1 MKFGHIYQERLLK
14 GGFPPEWVESA
25 ISYRKLKKCIHK
37 VEGELA
43 SLGLDPNTLSSL
55 LRHFEKINVET
66 ADAED
71 VEEKPFEYVLAKD
84 EEVST
89 GGSSEEVSWLAQRP
103 VFHPKLLFTVDE
115 ETGEPLNA
123 HLAPETKEKL
133 YQMALLQGMSDIRIT
148 ELSDF
153 EVIRARPGTSD
164 SAGVS
169 FSDSSTV
176 STERRRGSSAVR
188 LIEVPLTSDS
198 EFFAMLST
206 ELSGLAAL
214 QAQEEQK
221 LYSEISQLSK
231 VIAHVTEPNPRAK
244 KQDLVKWR
252 KIFQLYVESRIFFA
266 ATERDHGAHNTAKAG
281 ENFRAFSRLLEEHEL
296 TKHFKK
302 QESIDALNKFLGINM
317 ELLQTL
323 RFQEINY
330 IAMTKILKKFDKRTA
345 LGVMTTFPK
354 AVEIPVFSR
363 DLAKAICFQVS
374 QDILTSVP
382 LLDDY
387 LCPICFNIVWRP
399 VKLRCQHVFCI
410 RCLIVMQRDR
420 NDHCPLCREKG
431 VMEANKEHLDD
442 DLAKY
447 LTKWFPEEVKAKQ
460 KENEF
465 LAGVDEYGEAYK
477 TKCAVM

>member
-1 MKFGHIYQERLLK
+1 MKFGHVYQERLLK
-14 GGFPPEWVESA
+14 GGFPPEWIESA

-55 LRHFEKINVET
+55 LRHFEKTTVET

-71 VEEKPFEYVLAKD
+71 VEEKPFKYVLAKD

-89 GGSSEEVSWLAQRP
+89 NGSSENVPWLARRP
-103 VFHPKLLFTVDE
+103 AFHPKLLFTVDE

-123 HLAPETKEKL
+123 YLAPETKEKL
-133 YQMALLQGMSDIRIT
+133 HQMALLQGMSDIRIT

-164 SAGVS
+164 SAGIS

-188 LIEVPLTSDS
+188 IIEVPLTSDS

-221 LYSEISQLSK
+221 LRSEITRLSK
-231 VIAHVTEPNPRAK
+231 VIAHITEPNRRAS

-266 ATERDHGAHNTAKAG
+266 ATERDHGAHNAAKAG
-281 ENFRAFSRLLEEHEL
+281 ENFRAFSRLLQEHEL

-302 QESIDALNKFLGINM
+302 QESLDALNKFLGINT

-330 IAMTKILKKFDKRTA
+330 TAMTKILKSRQ
-345 LGVMTTFPK
+345 LYSFPQ
-354 AVEIPVFSR
+354 I
-363 DLAKAICFQVS
+363 S
-374 QDILTSVP
+374 Q
-382 LLDDY
+382 
-387 LCPICFNIVWRP
+387 F
-399 VKLRCQHVFCI
+399 
-410 RCLIVMQRDR
+410 
-420 NDHCPLCREKG
+420 
-431 VMEANKEHLDD
+431 
-442 DLAKY
+442 
-447 LTKWFPEEVKAKQ
+447 
-460 KENEF
+460 
-465 LAGVDEYGEAYK
+465 
-477 TKCAVM
+477 

>member
-1 MKFGHIYQERLLK
+1 MKFGHTYQECLLK
-14 GGFPPEWVESA
+14 GGFPSEWVESA
-25 ISYRKLKKCIHK
+25 ISYHKLKKCIHK

-55 LRHFEKINVET
+55 LRHFEKTNVET
-66 ADAED
+66 TDAGD
-71 VEEKPFEYVLAKD
+71 VKEKPFQYVLAKD

-89 GGSSEEVSWLAQRP
+89 DGSSEDVSWLAQRP

-133 YQMALLQGMSDIRIT
+133 HQMALLQGMSDIRIT

-176 STERRRGSSAVR
+176 STERRQGSSAVTI
-188 LIEVPLTSDS
+188 IEVPLTSDS

-221 LYSEISQLSK
+221 LYSEITQLSK
-231 VIAHVTEPNPRAK
+231 VIAHVIEPNCRAN

-302 QESIDALNKFLGINM
+302 QESLDALKKFLGINI

-330 IAMTKILKKFDKRTA
+330 IAMTKILKSRQ
-345 LGVMTTFPK
+345 LYSFPQ
-354 AVEIPVFSR
+354 IYRF
-363 DLAKAICFQVS
+363 
-374 QDILTSVP
+374 
-382 LLDDY
+382 
-387 LCPICFNIVWRP
+387 
-399 VKLRCQHVFCI
+399 
-410 RCLIVMQRDR
+410 
-420 NDHCPLCREKG
+420 
-431 VMEANKEHLDD
+431 
-442 DLAKY
+442 
-447 LTKWFPEEVKAKQ
+447 
-460 KENEF
+460 
-465 LAGVDEYGEAYK
+465 
-477 TKCAVM
+477 

>member
-1 MKFGHIYQERLLK
+1 MKFGHTYQECLLK

-55 LRHFEKINVET
+55 LRHVEKTNVET
-66 ADAED
+66 ADAEN

-89 GGSSEEVSWLAQRP
+89 DGSSEDVSWLAQRP
-103 VFHPKLLFTVDE
+103 VFHPKLLLTVDE

-133 YQMALLQGMSDIRIT
+133 HQMALLQGMSDIRIA

-153 EVIRARPGTSD
+153 EVICTRPGTSA
-164 SAGVS
+164 SIP

-176 STERRRGSSAVR
+176 STERRRGSGAVR
-188 LIEVPLTSDS
+188 IVEVPLTSDS

-221 LYSEISQLSK
+221 LHSEITQLSK
-231 VIAHVTEPNPRAK
+231 VIAHVTEPNHRAS

-266 ATERDHGAHNTAKAG
+266 ATERDHGAHNAAKAG

-302 QESIDALNKFLGINM
+302 RESLDALNKFLGINI
-317 ELLQTL
+317 ELLRTL

-330 IAMTKILKKFDKRTA
+330 TAMTKILKSRQ
-345 LGVMTTFPK
+345 LYSFPQ
-354 AVEIPVFSR
+354 IYQF
-363 DLAKAICFQVS
+363 
-374 QDILTSVP
+374 
-382 LLDDY
+382 
-387 LCPICFNIVWRP
+387 
-399 VKLRCQHVFCI
+399 
-410 RCLIVMQRDR
+410 
-420 NDHCPLCREKG
+420 
-431 VMEANKEHLDD
+431 
-442 DLAKY
+442 
-447 LTKWFPEEVKAKQ
+447 
-460 KENEF
+460 
-465 LAGVDEYGEAYK
+465 
-477 TKCAVM
+477 